1 MQCAYVASRDSSAD
15 NNAACSA
22 ACMTSIAR
30 KHSYFPAELY
40 DANSSVRL
48 RPACQG
54 RQPKRNMLQNSEMNS
69 DIRKQILSWL
79 VNIAAQL
86 YSLCDHLLAQGAEA
100 LQLKKSSVR

>member
-1 MQCAYVASRDSSAD
+1 
-15 NNAACSA
+15 
-22 ACMTSIAR
+22 
-30 KHSYFPAELY
+30 
-40 DANSSVRL
+40 
-48 RPACQG
+48 
-54 RQPKRNMLQNSEMNS
+54 MLQNSEMNS